1 MSEYVVSCS
10 STVDMT
16 EEFMKARNLPFA
28 MFHFN
33 LNGKDYPDDL
43 GKSIPF
49 DKFYKMIEDG
59 AMPTTSQ
66 VDTEQYVELFESI
79 LKEGK
84 DILHLAMSS
93 GISGTYNSAMVAQG
107 IVQEKYP
114 ERKII
119 VLDSL
124 AASGGFGL
132 LVTLADD
139 NRLAG
144 MSIEDNA
151 KWVMDNRLHVHH
163 WFFSTDLTSYWRGG
177 RVSRFSAVVGGVL
190 NICPL
195 LNVNSEGKLIPR
207 DRVRGKKKVMHEI
220 VQRMAEHAQGGT
232 DYTGKAYTTHS
243 ACYDD
248 ARAVADE
255 IEARFPNLAEPV
267 SIYDV
272 GATIGCHLGP
282 GAVVVNFWGDRRL
295 DNAPRAAGKPKRK

>member
-1 MSEYVVSCS
+1 MNEYVVSCS
-10 STVDMT
+10 STVDMPL
-16 EEFMKARNLPFA
+16 EFMQAREIPFA

-33 LNGKDYPDDL
+33 LNGKEYPDDL
-43 GKSIPF
+43 GQTIPF

-66 VDTEQYVELFESI
+66 VDTDQYVELFESI
-79 LKEGK
+79 VRQGK
-84 DILHLAMSS
+84 DILHLTLSS

-107 IVQEKYP
+107 IVQERHP
-114 ERKII
+114 DRKII

-132 LVTLADD
+132 LVTLVDD

-151 KWVMDNRLHVHH
+151 KWVIDNRLHLHH

-177 RVSRFSAVVGGVL
+177 RVSRFSAVVGGAL

-220 VQRMAEHAQGGT
+220 VQRMVEHAEGGL
-232 DYTGKAYTTHS
+232 DYAGKVYITHS

-255 IEARFPNLAEPV
+255 IEARFPKMDGKV
-267 SIYDV
+267 QISSI
-272 GATIGCHLGP
+272 GTTIGSHTGP
-282 GAVVVNFWGDRRL
+282 GTVALFFVGDERTI
-295 DNAPRAAGKPKRK
+295 